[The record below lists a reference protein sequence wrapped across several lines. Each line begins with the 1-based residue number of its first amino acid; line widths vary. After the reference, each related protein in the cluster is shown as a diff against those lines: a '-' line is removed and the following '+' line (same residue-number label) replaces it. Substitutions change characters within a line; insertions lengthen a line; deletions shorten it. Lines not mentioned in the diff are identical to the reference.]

1 MVCFAIYS
9 TANALTRA
17 YQPILSKLDLTYPQF
32 LVMLVL
38 WEKDDQT
45 VSEIGGKLNLDSGT
59 LTLSSSGLKRLA
71 ASGAAATHRM
81 NVRCASH

>member
-1 MVCFAIYS
+1 MNNDRKDSHLHLSDMVCFAIYS

-45 VSEIGGKLNLDSGT
+45 VSKLAESLI
-59 LTLSSSGLKRLA
+59 LIPA
-71 ASGAAATHRM
+71 P
-81 NVRCASH
+81 